1 MADEDT
7 VYNMTLLANEHGRV
21 KVRIDSA
28 PYEGWI
34 NREFWILKG
43 REGAKNVVLSE
54 PDERGVFQYSPE
66 KLTKYFERNP
76 QSISK
81 AIEGVRERNENKLG
95 DLMTEEPGDKASSD
109 TDVIKL

>member
-1 MADEDT
+1 MTDEGT
-7 VYNMTLLANEHGRV
+7 VYSMTLLANGHGRV

-28 PYEGWI
+28 PHKGWI
-34 NREFWILKG
+34 NREFWIPKG
-43 REGAKNVVLSE
+43 REGAKSVVLSN
-54 PDERGVFQYSPE
+54 PDEYGVFQYSPE

-81 AIEGVRERNENKLG
+81 AVEGARGRNENELG
-95 DLMTEEPGDKASSD
+95 DLMTEEPEDKASSD